1 MGNLKNKRG
10 NYKPKEEH
18 IKKLNVYLKKVEN
31 ERLGIR
37 NVKQ

>member
-10 NYKPKEEH
+10 NYKPKQKH
-18 IKKLNVYLKKVEN
+18 INKLNVYLKKVEN